1 MTDFADDVARA
12 LHRRMR
18 RRRLAILAACAAI
31 VAIAI
36 YFVTCGH
43 GFGLGGTGTGK
54 GSGVAAATADAGPR
68 RCIVRV
74 TASGYVLDGKPA
86 ASRDA
91 IVTACQATTGA
102 EVTVTGDARQG
113 DWDDLRAALEAA
125 HVAIVKHD

>member
-18 RRRLAILAACAAI
+18 RRRLAMIAAAAAI
-31 VAIAI
+31 IAFAI

-43 GFGLGGTGTGK
+43 GFGLGGSGK
-54 GSGVAAATADAGPR
+54 GSGVGPATADAGPR

-91 IVTACQATTGA
+91 VVTTCRTTTGA

-113 DWDDLRAALEAA
+113 DWDDLRGALEAA
-125 HVAIVKHD
+125 HVAILVKRD

>member
-1 MTDFADDVARA
+1 MTEFADDVARA

-18 RRRLAILAACAAI
+18 RRRLAILAVGGAI
-31 VAIAI
+31 LAVAV

-43 GFGLGGTGTGK
+43 GFGLGGTGTG
-54 GSGVAAATADAGPR
+54 SGVAAASSDAGPN
-68 RCIVRV
+68 RCLVRV

-86 ASRDA
+86 ASRDG
-91 IVTACQATTGA
+91 IVTTCRTTTGA

-125 HVAIVKHD
+125 HVAILVQRD

>member
-1 MTDFADDVARA
+1 MKDFADDVARA

-18 RRRLAILAACAAI
+18 RRRLVMFAAAAAI
-31 VAIAI
+31 VAFAI

-43 GFGLGGTGTGK
+43 GFGLGGTGK

-74 TASGYVLDGKPA
+74 TASGYVLDGKS
-86 ASRDA
+86 ASRPA
-91 IVTACQATTGA
+91 VVTACRATTGA

-113 DWDDLRAALEAA
+113 DWDELRAALEAA
-125 HVAIVKHD
+125 HVAILVKRD

>member
-18 RRRLAILAACAAI
+18 RRRLAMIAAA
-31 VAIAI
+31 VAIIAFVI
-36 YFVTCGH
+36 YFGTCGH
-43 GFGLGGTGTGK
+43 GFGLGGTGK

-74 TASGYVLDGKPA
+74 TASGYVLDGKSATRQAVVA
-86 ASRDA
+86 ACR
-91 IVTACQATTGA
+91 ATTGA

-113 DWDDLRAALEAA
+113 DWDDLRRALEAA
-125 HVAIVKHD
+125 HVAILVKRD

>member
-1 MTDFADDVARA
+1 MKDFADDVARA

-18 RRRLAILAACAAI
+18 RRRFVMFGAAAAI
-31 VAIAI
+31 IAFAV

-43 GFGLGGTGTGK
+43 GFGLGGTGK
-54 GSGVAAATADAGPR
+54 GSGVAAASADAGPR

-86 ASRDA
+86 ARQA
-91 IVTACQATTGA
+91 VVTACRATTGA

-125 HVAIVKHD
+125 HVAILVKRD